1 MHDRHTQPAGWKQK
15 IVHEVIEY
23 WINFAWLVFFLVAF
37 IWYRRLILAEYHVQ
51 YTNYLFPLIEAAVL
65 AKMIM
70 VGDLLR
76 LGRGLEHK
84 PPANNCS
91 ASSRGA

>member
-1 MHDRHTQPAGWKQK
+1 
-15 IVHEVIEY
+15 VIEY
-23 WINFAWLVFFLVAF
+23 WINFVYLVFFLVAF

-51 YTNYLFPLIEAAVL
+51 YTNYWFPLIEAAVL
-65 AKMIM
+65 AKVIM

-76 LGRGLEHK
+76 LGLGLEHK

-91 ASSRGA
+91 APSRGA